1 MIEDRAPKPH
11 ALIVGA
17 SSGLGHLV
25 AERLVKTHRV
35 TAIARRID
43 RLATLE
49 AAGASIFQCD
59 VSDLES
65 IPTIVDTAVET
76 HGKIDCLIYCAGTQM
91 IKPMRALKTSD
102 IEMIV
107 TVNLTAALVFAR
119 LMASQRISSIDSVF
133 CAVSSIAAQRPEPG
147 IIPYAVTK
155 AGIEAMVK
163 GLAREL
169 APRRAVGI
177 APGWLETEMTEA
189 YKQIYNDTFK
199 ADLEKRAPRGIATTA
214 AVADLIEFLISPKAS
229 YITGQIV
236 TIDGG
241 ASL

>member
-1 MIEDRAPKPH
+1 MSDDRAHKTH

-25 AERLVKTHRV
+25 AERLVETHQV
-35 TAIARRID
+35 TAIARRTD
-43 RLATLE
+43 RLAALG
-49 AAGASIFQCD
+49 ASGASILQCD

-65 IPTIVDTAVET
+65 IPAIVDAAVEAN
-76 HGKIDCLIYCAGTQM
+76 GKIDCLIYCAGMQV
-91 IKPMRALKTSD
+91 IKPMRSMKTSD
-102 IEMIV
+102 IEMIM

-119 LMASQRISSIDSVF
+119 LMASQRISSPDSVF

-147 IIPYAVTK
+147 IIPYAVAK
-155 AGIEAMVK
+155 AGIEAMIK

-189 YKQIYNDTFK
+189 HKQIYNEAFK
-199 ADLEKRAPRGIATTA
+199 ADLKKSAPRGIAT
-214 AVADLIEFLISPKAS
+214 VKSVVDLIEFLISTKAS

-236 TIDGG
+236 KIDGG

>member
-11 ALIVGA
+11 TLIVGA

-43 RLATLE
+43 RLSALE

-189 YKQIYNDTFK
+189 YKQIYNNTFK
-199 ADLEKRAPRGIATTA
+199 ADLEKRAPRGIATIA